1 MPMQKLDLNY
11 KILWNDIDPSDQGIE
26 IIIDNS
32 TEERLQIEVDWS
44 CRFSDPI
51 PPKIVDGV
59 MVCESSLL
67 ESYTWAE
74 EAIDWVEPGKTKSF
88 FSDPESIRNMVVAS
102 EVLSSDLASLTAKVD
117 GEFYEIMSGAEL
129 YDWLHK
135 EVPIEFG

>member
-1 MPMQKLDLNY
+1 MQKLELNY
-11 KILWNDIDPSDQGIE
+11 EILWNDIDPSDQGIE
-26 IIIDNS
+26 IIIKNS

-59 MVCESSLL
+59 MVCESPLS
-67 ESYTWAE
+67 EPCTWAE
-74 EAIDWVEPGKTKSF
+74 EAINWVELGKTKSF

-135 EVPIEFG
+135 QVPVEFK